1 MGDIPPLPSTVS
13 PHESLARYL
22 TQSNHFRPQD
32 HSVKPKAFAP
42 PPDLRLS
49 VFRIDGLTIEAV
61 WEIGQANVVD
71 RMSEP
76 RNLHGIADVK
86 ASAIRDV
93 DLQIDPD
100 NVPPRHAC
108 IVGWPEDKSKQIL
121 IQLELAAKAKLVL
134 RTQAVSQLPF

>member
-22 TQSNHFRPQD
+22 TQSNHYRLQD
-32 HSVKPKAFAP
+32 HSVKPKAFEP
-42 PPDLRLS
+42 PSSTLRLS
-49 VFRIDGLTIEAV
+49 VFRMDGLSIEEV
-61 WEIGQANVVD
+61 WAIGQSNVVD

-76 RNLHGIADVK
+76 RSLHGLADIK

-100 NVPPRHAC
+100 NVPRRHAC

-134 RTQAVSQLPF
+134 RT